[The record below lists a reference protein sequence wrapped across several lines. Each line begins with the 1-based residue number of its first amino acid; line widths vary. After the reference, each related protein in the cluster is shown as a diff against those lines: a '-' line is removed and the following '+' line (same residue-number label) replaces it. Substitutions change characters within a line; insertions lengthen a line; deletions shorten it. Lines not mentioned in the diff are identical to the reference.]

1 MVEKKE
7 TGIVEE
13 LENALEEVANVDL
26 GEAAEELEEKIVG
39 ETVGES
45 LEGVESA
52 SEDNEVKDKSKN
64 NPRTSTD
71 NTDSKKAEKNKS
83 KPAVEKKAK
92 DTGKKE
98 KVKSDVVELE
108 REYIVPMRKGFMN
121 VPHYRR
127 AKKAVKTL
135 KEFMVKHMNVRDN
148 DTRKIK
154 VDINLNNEIWFR
166 GIKNPLHKVK
176 VLAKK
181 VDGIVYVT
189 LADPADYVKFKMA
202 RDAKKKALTAPKE
215 KGLKSKGK
223 IEEKDVDK
231 DKDGVVDAVEERED
245 AEAEAEKDIKNAK
258 IDAKAEQH
266 TATGKH
272 TQQFASEKT
281 LK

>member
-1 MVEKKE
+1 MVKKKE

-26 GEAAEELEEKIVG
+26 GEAVEELEETVVDSVGKGLEEFGEAKIEEKKENVKQDKQDKQDS
-39 ETVGES
+39 EKKK
-45 LEGVESA
+45 VE
-52 SEDNEVKDKSKN
+52 
-64 NPRTSTD
+64 
-71 NTDSKKAEKNKS
+71 S
-83 KPAVEKKAK
+83 KPAVAKTKDDKKS
-92 DTGKKE
+92 
-98 KVKSDVVELE
+98 KVKKGEGVTELE

>member
-1 MVEKKE
+1 MV
-7 TGIVEE
+7 
-13 LENALEEVANVDL
+13 
-26 GEAAEELEEKIVG
+26 EEKI
-39 ETVGES
+39 ETKKIEKLKETPENKAAVAEA
-45 LEGVESA
+45 EGKVVE
-52 SEDNEVKDKSKN
+52 EKRTEEV
-64 NPRTSTD
+64 
-71 NTDSKKAEKNKS
+71 KS
-83 KPAVEKKAK
+83 KPAVEKSSKKAE
-92 DTGKKE
+92 KKVE
-98 KVKSDVVELE
+98 GLPELE

-166 GIKNPLHKVK
+166 GIKNPLHKIKVK
-176 VLAKK
+176 AKK
-181 VDGIVYVT
+181 VDGLVYVT

-202 RDAKKKALTAPKE
+202 RDERKKLAQTAPEKVSKKE
-215 KGLKSKGK
+215 KK
-223 IEEKDVDK
+223 EKVVDA
-231 DKDGVVDAVEERED
+231 DKDGVVDAVEEKED
-245 AEAEAEKDIKNAK
+245 VKAEAEKDARNAK